1 MMEIDYIKKEIR
13 ERIEMLSIQSY
24 RLNNEG
30 VTYIN
35 LISIKELEWVLK
47 VMNNGKKGTLFL

>member
-1 MMEIDYIKKEIR
+1 MKTEQEIK

-35 LISIKELEWVLK
+35 LISIKKLEWVLK
-47 VMNNGKKGTLFL
+47 VMNDGN